1 LICQLQI
8 HQTPLYFGVWQI
20 DSSVSLCATRTS
32 VGAFFMA
39 SKLIKTLSTVAFAS
53 IIALSTSVVDA
64 KKFGGGKSVGS
75 QRDTSAQRQS
85 AAPTATPGAPAAAA
99 AAAPAAAG
107 AAAKTGM
114 AKWAGPIAGIAA
126 AVGLGYLF
134 SQMGAGGFLGF
145 MLIAILLIVGLG
157 FLARNMMKKQA
168 SSANGAPMQANGAP
182 MQANGAPMQYQTPQG
197 EPMNRAPLGGAISGG
212 AAVAAASGLAG
223 GFGIPAGFDKA
234 GFEDNA
240 KKQFMALQA
249 ANDKGDLDAVRDF
262 STDEFYNQ
270 IAKDVIAGNKDAT
283 QVDELNAELL
293 GIETDR
299 GNYWASVQFTG
310 KMREDGVML
319 ASPFTETWNLVKP
332 VDGSKGW
339 LLAGIQQA

>member
-1 LICQLQI
+1 
-8 HQTPLYFGVWQI
+8 
-20 DSSVSLCATRTS
+20 
-32 VGAFFMA
+32 MA
-39 SKLIKTLSTVAFAS
+39 SKFVKTLSTVAFAAV
-53 IIALSTSVVDA
+53 IALSTSVVDA

-75 QRDTSAQRQS
+75 QRDSVTQRQS
-85 AAPTATPGAPAAAA
+85 GAPTAAPATAPAAAA
-99 AAAPAAAG
+99 TAAPAAAG

-145 MLIAILLIVGLG
+145 ILVAVLLLVGLG

-168 SSANGAPMQANGAP
+168 AA
-182 MQANGAPMQYQTPQG
+182 ANGAPMQYQAPQA
-197 EPMNRAPLGGAISGG
+197 EPMNRAPLGGGVGS
-212 AAVAAASGLAG
+212 AAAAMPGLAG
-223 GFGIPAGFDKA
+223 GFGIPADFDKA
-234 GFEDNA
+234 GFEANA
-240 KKQFMALQA
+240 KQQFMSLQA

-262 STDEFYNQ
+262 TTDEFYNQ

-293 GIETDR
+293 GIETER
-299 GNYWASVQFTG
+299 GQYWASVQFTG
-310 KMREDGVML
+310 KMREDGMMM
-319 ASPFTETWNLVKP
+319 ASPFSETWNLMKP

-339 LLAGIQQA
+339 LLAGIQQG

>member
-1 LICQLQI
+1 
-8 HQTPLYFGVWQI
+8 
-20 DSSVSLCATRTS
+20 
-32 VGAFFMA
+32 MA

-75 QRDTSAQRQS
+75 QRDSVTQRQS
-85 AAPTATPGAPAAAA
+85 GAPAASPAAAPAAAA

-114 AKWAGPIAGIAA
+114 AKWAGPLAGIAA

-145 MLIAILLIVGLG
+145 ILIAVLLLVGLG

-168 SSANGAPMQANGAP
+168 AASASGAPMPAS
-182 MQANGAPMQYQTPQG
+182 GAPMQYQAPQA
-197 EPMNRAPLGGAISGG
+197 EPMNRAPLGGSVGG
-212 AAVAAASGLAG
+212 AATATAPGLAG
-223 GFGIPAGFDKA
+223 GFGIPAGFDKV

-262 STDEFYNQ
+262 ATDEFYNQ

-293 GIETDR
+293 GIETER
-299 GNYWASVQFTG
+299 VQYWASVEFTG
-310 KMREDGVML
+310 KIREDGMVMGT
-319 ASPFTETWNLVKP
+319 AFRETWNLVKP

-339 LLAGIQQA
+339 LLAGIQQG